1 MGRPAKKTRTR
12 RAWGRVRASGRTKV
26 KRYQASYVGPDM
38 ALHTAPETFP
48 TEMDA
53 DAWLA
58 AERRSIDLGVW
69 TPVAGRAAA
78 AAAAEQRATLTVRDL
93 CDRWLD
99 NGHLKASTVNSHRSR
114 MDRRVLC
121 TALADEPVV
130 EVDRARIVEW
140 WKHVQDRWPTT
151 GNTNAHSYRHLHTM
165 FQFAVDDLGMI
176 EDNPVRIK
184 GARTAPRPKVKDR
197 PLITVE
203 EAKALVEGVR
213 PKLRTPMELLLWCG
227 LRIGEM
233 LELRRKDLL
242 GLSGTGDVTI
252 RVRRDAVRVT
262 EQVTDPDTGE
272 VRNHTTMRSFDVPK
286 SEAGNRDIVVPPQV
300 AVRLREHC
308 RKWVQPDPDALIV
321 TTKTGRQMM
330 DTSFRDQMKPGK
342 RAAGR
347 PDVTPHD
354 ARRFFGTM
362 LVSNSIPLDEAR
374 RVFGHEGYEMLLTY
388 QRSASGYQKRAAGIL
403 DALVPVPTTTAND
416 DQDDN
421 GERQ

>member
-1 MGRPAKKTRTR
+1 
-12 RAWGRVRASGRTKV
+12 
-26 KRYQASYVGPDM
+26 
-38 ALHTAPETFP
+38 
-48 TEMDA
+48 
-53 DAWLA
+53 
-58 AERRSIDLGVW
+58 
-69 TPVAGRAAA
+69 
-78 AAAAEQRATLTVRDL
+78 
-93 CDRWLD
+93 
-99 NGHLKASTVNSHRSR
+99 
-114 MDRRVLC
+114 
-121 TALADEPVV
+121 
-130 EVDRARIVEW
+130 
-140 WKHVQDRWPTT
+140 
-151 GNTNAHSYRHLHTM
+151 M
-165 FQFAVDDLGMI
+165 FQFAVDDLGII

-213 PKLRTPMELLLWCG
+213 PKIRTPMELLLWCG

-272 VRNHTTMRSFDVPK
+272 VRNHTTMRSFEVPK

-300 AVRLREHC
+300 AVRLRENC
-308 RKWVQPDPDALIV
+308 RKWVLPDPDALIV

-347 PDVTPHD
+347 LDVTPHD
-354 ARRFFGTM
+354 CRRFFGTM
-362 LVSNSIPLDEAR
+362 LVSNNVPLDEAR
-374 RVFGHEGYEMLLTY
+374 RVFGHEGYEMLLNY
-388 QRSASGYQKRAAGIL
+388 QRSVSGYQKRAAGIL
-403 DALVPVPTTTAND
+403 DALVPVPTTTDND
-416 DQDDN
+416 DQDDK